1 MSLRFEDVGLCC
13 GSVAGADFRGLVEA
27 AGGAGFRSITLW
39 PTHFRGAL
47 ESGLAIGDMRSLL
60 ADHGL
65 TVTELDPLCTW
76 LPEQAGIG
84 ALAGGFAGF
93 GEEDFFR
100 IADALGARSLNVI
113 HLAREPVPTGEV
125 VERLASLAECAAQ
138 RGLLVSI
145 EFMPWSA
152 IGSLSEALEVVAQV
166 GRPDCGVNIDTW
178 HHFRSGGTVEEI
190 ASIDPDRV
198 VAMQLNDVAPEPWN
212 DLLLETATGRMLPG
226 EGARF
231 AGPVLEACAH
241 AGIQVPVNVEVFS
254 AELQQLPP
262 EEAARSIAA
271 SVRSLLAGTDRA

>member
-1 MSLRFEDVGLCC
+1 MTQTDR
-13 GSVAGADFRGLVEA
+13 
-27 AGGAGFRSITLW
+27 
-39 PTHFRGAL
+39 
-47 ESGLAIGDMRSLL
+47 
-60 ADHGL
+60 
-65 TVTELDPLCTW
+65 
-76 LPEQAGIG
+76 
-84 ALAGGFAGF
+84 ALASAAIDRPA
-93 GEEDFFR
+93 EEVWR
-100 IADALGARSLNVI
+100 VL
-113 HLAREPVPTGEV
+113 
-125 VERLASLAECAAQ
+125 
-138 RGLLVSI
+138 
-145 EFMPWSA
+145 
-152 IGSLSEALEVVAQV
+152 
-166 GRPDCGVNIDTW
+166 
-178 HHFRSGGTVEEI
+178 SGGTVEEI